1 MRVLTFIV
9 DGQVLKPD
17 PDCDFS
23 GLFPGREDRIE
34 AEFIFS
40 SEWDSMIKVAA
51 FWSML
56 GKEYPPQ
63 VLDNTDA
70 CVIPQEAISKPVF
83 KVQVIG
89 KGRGKEPIRTNAVS
103 IYQRGGAK

>member
-9 DGQVLKPD
+9 DGEKLRLD
-17 PDCDFS
+17 PECDCS
-23 GLFPGREDRIE
+23 GLFPGKEDEIE
-34 AEFIFS
+34 AEFVFS

-63 VLDNTDA
+63 ILDSNDV
-70 CVIPQEAISKPVF
+70 CMIPQEALSKPVF
-83 KVQVIG
+83 KIQVIG
-89 KGRGKEPIRTNAVS
+89 KSRGNNFRTNTVS

>member
-17 PDCDFS
+17 PDCDFT

-40 SEWDSMIKVAA
+40 LEWDSMIKVAA

-63 VLDNTDA
+63 VLDDTDV
-70 CVIPQEAISKPVF
+70 CVIPQEATSKPVF

-89 KGRGKEPIRTNAVS
+89 KSRGNNFRTNTVS